1 METNSPRSAAV
12 PWIVGGAMALAVL
25 VGAIVMRSKQP
36 EEAEQTPGVG
46 QPLPMLDLQ
55 PLVGTNEGTSLQ
67 DLRGKVTLI
76 NYWGPWC
83 GWCIKEFPSL
93 IELWEKYRGNP
104 EFAFISVSSDGT
116 FREDVEKLKSDTEQF
131 LKSRGWQLP
140 VYVDP
145 NGENRRLLMSIIE
158 SDGFGYPT
166 TVILDRAGI
175 IRAVWQGVPNR
186 PDDIERAVA
195 DLLARL
201 RSEAESK

>member
-1 METNSPRSAAV
+1 
-12 PWIVGGAMALAVL
+12 MALAVL

-36 EEAEQTPGVG
+36 EAEHTPGVG

-55 PLVGTNEGTSLQ
+55 PLAGTTEGISLK
-67 DLRGKVTLI
+67 DVRGKVTLI
-76 NYWGPWC
+76 SYWGPWC

-140 VYVDP
+140 AYVDP
-145 NGENRRLLMSIIE
+145 SGANRQLLMTLIE

-195 DLLARL
+195 DLLAAPGRDVKNKA
-201 RSEAESK
+201 AE